1 MSIYLCGTFFANIVQ
16 VCEKKR
22 QIKATH
28 IFKVETPQTTEGK
41 SESERNFNGRNTNK
55 LEYRH
60 YLYTVVKKG
69 YLHFLLRNHAHF
81 PTLFRDKLN

>member
-1 MSIYLCGTFFANIVQ
+1 MSIYLCVTFFNNIVQ

-22 QIKATH
+22 QTKATH

-60 YLYTVVKKG
+60 YLYKERIFTFSSAKSRTFSP
-69 YLHFLLRNHAHF
+69 HFSEIN
-81 PTLFRDKLN
+81 